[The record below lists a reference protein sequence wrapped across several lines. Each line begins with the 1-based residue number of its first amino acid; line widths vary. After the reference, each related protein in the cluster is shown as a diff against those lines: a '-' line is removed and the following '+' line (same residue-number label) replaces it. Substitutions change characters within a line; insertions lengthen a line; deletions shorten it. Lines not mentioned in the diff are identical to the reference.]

1 MRGLQIWRSGS
12 VQSPVAEE
20 IQAPVVNCLVYEA
33 WCDWL
38 FGEIASSHALMDEAI
53 ATAKQLKDRY
63 ALALALAFA
72 GSLAHLERD
81 PAEVDRLSSELIE
94 LSTRHH
100 FAHFLTLGSILRG
113 WARSTSGSTEEGI
126 SGIEQ
131 GIKDLRATSSV
142 LDLALPLARKAEALH
157 LARPRL
163 RPARCRGI

>member
-1 MRGLQIWRSGS
+1 MRGLRIWRSGS

-20 IQAPVVNCLVYEA
+20 IQAPVVNCLCYEA
-33 WCDWL
+33 MSDWH
-38 FGEIASSHALMDEAI
+38 FGEIASCHALMDEAI
-53 ATAKQLKDRY
+53 STAMELKDRY

-113 WARSTSGSTEEGI
+113 WARSAYDSTAEGI
-126 SGIEQ
+126 LGIEQ
-131 GIKDLRATSSV
+131 GIKDLRAIGSV
-142 LDLALPLARKAEALH
+142 LDLTPPLARKAEALH
-157 LARPRL
+157 
-163 RPARCRGI
+163 